1 MVKIVYIASID
12 DYLVIDECAQMNI
25 LLERQSPKPI
35 YLQIRDRISRLIK
48 SGALKSGDRLP
59 SIRSLAESL
68 QVNKLTIIEAYNVL
82 EADGIVSARQGS
94 GYFVSSVS
102 VKSANLESK
111 FAPAQNVII
120 TKPGKCSF
128 YEMYTPL
135 VQAQTE
141 PGIINF
147 GYGYPRPPK
156 DINLIARRALRQD
169 DADIFFPHEMPQG
182 QLTLCR

>member
-1 MVKIVYIASID
+1 
-12 DYLVIDECAQMNI
+12 MNI
-25 LLERQSPKPI
+25 LLERQSRKPI
-35 YLQIRDRISRLIK
+35 YLQIHDRISRLIK

-102 VKSANLESK
+102 LKSANLEST

-135 VQAQTE
+135 VQAQTQ
-141 PGIINF
+141 PGMINF
-147 GYGYPRPPK
+147 GGYPRPPK
-156 DINLIARRALRQD
+156 DINIIARRALRQD
-169 DADIFFPHEMPQG
+169 DTDFSFPTRC
-182 QLTLCR
+182 LKDS